1 VIGVAGALSTRR
13 FQGIE
18 GGQLSVL
25 VAERRMDERGRT
37 KGPQPALLP
46 LMSQAP
52 GQAACA
58 GMSDVFDSTER
69 QVADQARRVCDRCPV
84 RDWCAS
90 EARHAVKARLPIS
103 GTWAGAVY
111 SDGTAQGTGVVDD

>member
-58 GMSDVFDSTER
+58 GMSDLFVIGALVRHDTPLRPDSRSAGRGQGRSTVTGLR
-69 QVADQARRVCDRCPV
+69 KV
-84 RDWCAS
+84 R
-90 EARHAVKARLPIS
+90 
-103 GTWAGAVY
+103 G
-111 SDGTAQGTGVVDD
+111 